1 MSCLSPFTSRAT
13 AMSIP
18 PSDPRRTWRIQAVIF
33 SVVVSGLACLAVH
46 GLSSMCLGWHWHDL
60 KGNHALRPTRRD
72 RTGSIR
78 MGGEGVQGRRL
89 ETQLLGRTTPAR
101 ASRGQK
107 SRSVDRLQKNKAAPA
122 GSVNGQADASESS
135 ESTATGGDAQHLQAI
150 YIGRVGLASPAR
162 VRRSFSSVRT
172 S

>member
-46 GLSSMCLGWHWHDL
+46 GLSSLCLGWHWHDL
-60 KGNHALRPTRRD
+60 KGNHALRPARRD

-78 MGGEGVQGRRL
+78 MGGGRAGKKIGDTTFGKDNSSKSIAGAKVQ
-89 ETQLLGRTTPAR
+89 EC
-101 ASRGQK
+101 
-107 SRSVDRLQKNKAAPA
+107 
-122 GSVNGQADASESS
+122 
-135 ESTATGGDAQHLQAI
+135 
-150 YIGRVGLASPAR
+150 
-162 VRRSFSSVRT
+162 
-172 S
+172 

>member
-1 MSCLSPFTSRAT
+1 MSCLVPLISRAT

-78 MGGEGVQGRRL
+78 MGGRACREEDWRHNFWEG
-89 ETQLLGRTTPAR
+89 QLQQEHRGGKSPGVLIVSKRTK
-101 ASRGQK
+101 Q
-107 SRSVDRLQKNKAAPA
+107 LQ
-122 GSVNGQADASESS
+122 QA
-135 ESTATGGDAQHLQAI
+135 
-150 YIGRVGLASPAR
+150 V
-162 VRRSFSSVRT
+162 
-172 S
+172 